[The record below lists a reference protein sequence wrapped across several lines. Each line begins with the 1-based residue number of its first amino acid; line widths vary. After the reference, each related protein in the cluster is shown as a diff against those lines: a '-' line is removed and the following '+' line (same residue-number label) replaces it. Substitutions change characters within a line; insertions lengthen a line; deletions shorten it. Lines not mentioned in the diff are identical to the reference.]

1 MKNLTEED
9 ELLFQQEQEKQQ
21 GQEPEQEH
29 TDTPSVWA
37 RILAFLKRKKTPRQ
51 EEEHVP
57 YTNMANDGARIAA
70 ILTMKDLTRVMDDY
84 EAKINTN
91 NGIIT
96 NARKMYSDRAE
107 YISRVLNITETV
119 DHKALQEVN
128 AFVDKALA
136 NVTKNVLEIP
146 IIKQRVEQLTQSA
159 PQVQTQEL
167 PQKQEQ
173 TEPQNQDEELKAVL
187 EKMRRES
194 MYTKIAVCFMVLVT
208 IVSLYRYGSARN
220 EWKNQGYEKGVK
232 TMQQKV
238 DNLQQRLAS
247 KERMVAD
254 YAGRIQRMSQ
264 QNSKAE
270 VIAVFD
276 GIKDMKRLRNENA
289 RLSRQRKE
297 VVSAYQKLDADYE
310 SLRQVTNGY
319 AKTVKEAI
327 GEKAAQAKKVVE
339 VPKRNGPV
347 FNTIASNDDTS
358 PYSPA
363 YRQKN

>member
-1 MKNLTEED
+1 MKYLTEED
-9 ELLFQQEQEKQQ
+9 ELLFQQEQEQQQ
-21 GQEPEQEH
+21 GQEPEQKH

-37 RILAFLKRKKTPRQ
+37 RILAFLKRKKTSRQ

-96 NARKMYSDRAE
+96 NARKMYSERSE
-107 YISRVLNITETV
+107 YISRVSNITETV
-119 DHKALQEVN
+119 DHKPLQEIN

-159 PQVQTQEL
+159 PQVQTQDPEHTAS
-167 PQKQEQ
+167 QKQ
-173 TEPQNQDEELKAVL
+173 DKELKTVL

-238 DNLQQRLAS
+238 DYLQQRLAS

-270 VIAVFD
+270 VTAVFD
-276 GIKDMKRLRNENA
+276 GIKDMKRLKNENA

-319 AKTVKEAI
+319 VKTVKETI

>member
-1 MKNLTEED
+1 MKYLTEED

-107 YISRVLNITETV
+107 YISRVSNITETV